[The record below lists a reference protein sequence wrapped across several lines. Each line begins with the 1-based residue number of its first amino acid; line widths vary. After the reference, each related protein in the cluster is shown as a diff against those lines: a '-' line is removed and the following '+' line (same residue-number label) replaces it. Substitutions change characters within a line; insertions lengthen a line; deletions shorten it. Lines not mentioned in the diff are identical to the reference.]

1 MILMRQN
8 SFWKKNRRTG
18 RVVNLIADSDINLS
32 LDILD
37 ESEFKR
43 VKEQKYFEEIAK
55 NGLRQGKV
63 LVIRNN
69 SCNRLGKHEF
79 SCDITC
85 QVEGM
90 DDMAAKLKTIMNCI
104 TQLPITAKCDF
115 FFWAHSL
122 TR

>member
-1 MILMRQN
+1 MKVLRVILI
-8 SFWKKNRRTG
+8 
-18 RVVNLIADSDINLS
+18 VS
-32 LDILD
+32 LEILD
-37 ESEFKR
+37 ETEFNR
-43 VKEQKYFEEIAK
+43 VKEQKYFAEIAK
-55 NGLRQGKV
+55 NGLRQV
-63 LVIRNN
+63 HLEIAC
-69 SCNRLGKHEF
+69 SDLCSRLGKHEF

-90 DDMAAKLKTIMNCI
+90 DDMTAKLKTIMNSI